1 MNIDKE
7 ILNRLDKRAKE
18 WGLSGIET
26 TDVDRVFYLMGRG
39 YTLDDAID
47 YVIGEI
53 IEDLCN
59 D

>member
-7 ILNRLDKRAKE
+7 ILNRLDKRAE
-18 WGLSGIET
+18 EYGLSGIET
-26 TDVDRVFYLMGRG
+26 TDVDRVLYLMEKGD
-39 YTLDDAID
+39 TLDDAID
-47 YVIGEI
+47 YVISEI

>member
-18 WGLSGIET
+18 CGLSGIET
-26 TDVDRVFYLMGRG
+26 TDVDRVFYFMERG
-39 YTLDDAID
+39 NTLDDAIE